1 MIFVSLLKKTSNSNS
16 IFVKLKDSELGEVR
30 DDWSESDSDTNIV
43 IVLNLLI
50 KTEVM
55 AGLMSMQCQ

>member
-1 MIFVSLLKKTSNSNS
+1 MIFLSLLKKTSNSNS